1 MSYRLHYA
9 PDNASLIIRLALEE
23 LGQPYETVLVDRG
36 TKAQRSDAYR
46 ALNPAGRIPTLE
58 TPQGPISETGAI
70 LLWLADT
77 HGGLLPRWDDP
88 DRGAVLNW
96 LFFIANTLHPEMIQ
110 SFYTPRYG
118 PIEAVPAM
126 RAALRKRILGHLTL
140 LETQAIDRCNG
151 WFCGEEPSALDLY
164 VAAILRWLVLY
175 GRDASTPFDNSAYP
189 RLMEMCARLEMRA
202 SCARLR
208 EAEGMAGRPFTD
220 PQIPNPPE
228 GRAL

>member
-36 TKAQRSDAYR
+36 AKAQRSARYR

-58 TPQGPISETGAI
+58 TPQGPISETGAT
-70 LLWLADT
+70 LVWLADT

-110 SFYTPRYG
+110 SFYTARYG
-118 PIEAVPAM
+118 PAQAVPAM
-126 RAALRKRILGHLTL
+126 RAALRERILGHLAL
-140 LETQAIDRCNG
+140 LETEAIDRCG
-151 WFCGEEPSALDLY
+151 IWFCGDAPSALDLY
-164 VAAILRWLVLY
+164 LAAILRWLVLY
-175 GRDASTPFDNSAYP
+175 GQESSGPFDNRAFP
-189 RLMEMCARLEMRA
+189 RLMEMCARLETRP
-202 SCARLR
+202 SCARLM
-208 EAEGMAGRPFTD
+208 ETEGMAARPFTN
-220 PQIPNPPE
+220 PKIPNPPE
-228 GRAL
+228 GRAR